1 MIPQTTLKRIIKE
14 EEATV
19 LVSKPALVEYQLA
32 VEAYAIA
39 LAESICKLARHAGRK
54 TIKAE
59 DIRLAIE

>member
-1 MIPQTTLKRIIKE
+1 MIPQTTLKRIIKA

-19 LVSKPALVEYQLA
+19 LVSKPAIVEYQLA
-32 VEAYAIA
+32 VEAYAMT
-39 LAESICKLARHAGRK
+39 LAEAVCKLARHAGRK